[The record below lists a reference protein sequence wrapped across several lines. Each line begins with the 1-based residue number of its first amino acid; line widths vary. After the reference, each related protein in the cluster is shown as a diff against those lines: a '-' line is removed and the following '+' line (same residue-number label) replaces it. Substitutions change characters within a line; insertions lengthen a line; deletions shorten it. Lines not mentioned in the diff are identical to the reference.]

1 MYTGYNALKRTYR
14 TYGFNRFVNPDQV
27 ENKSQIWQL
36 EIPVSVTPE
45 NILYPAY
52 LDHYPFANGGTQA
65 DPQEVC
71 TYRCGH
77 TLAVRTPIV
86 FGPTPVETVDIIDDE
101 DIFEM
106 ED

>member
-45 NILYPAY
+45 IILYPAY

-77 TLAVRTPIV
+77 TLAVRTPYRLRAV
-86 FGPTPVETVDIIDDE
+86 LRRRRYL
-101 DIFEM
+101 
-106 ED
+106 